1 MLVYKDIDFLTTKNE
16 LTSEMNVKLD
26 TNAVSQTIKNII
38 LTSKNEKPFS
48 PNFGGNLYDLV
59 FVTPSFLELELKKSE
74 IFSLLEIYETRATIV
89 NIDIINTSSEYWL
102 ITITYFLKT
111 NPTRSITTSATVFL
125 G

>member
-48 PNFGGNLYDLV
+48 PNFGGNLYDLL
-59 FVTPSFLELELKKSE
+59 FITPSFLELELKKSE

-111 NPTRSITTSATVFL
+111 NPTSSITTSATVFL